1 MRSIISIQPTLK
13 FASGKALFDK
23 SDSYSIRGI
32 CMILIIIHHLFQFS
46 VSKYSLTYVM
56 PLPTIFQSFG
66 YLSTSVF
73 FLLSGYGL
81 YLSLKR
87 NEPISTNYIVSHISK
102 LYIPFLFVWLMD
114 FVICLYRGDYNVND
128 IGSSLITIGLCGG
141 GNSLW
146 FLKEIFVIY
155 IVAIFSFLIMKLD
168 IQRLT
173 TIIALTLAFVTVAV
187 YFDLLS
193 MWWNSVLCFPI
204 GMFCAIKRDKIQTM
218 LGERII
224 IAMIILFIISFAI
237 TIVSKSLIF
246 PKIIIAFSMIISS
259 IAFSICVICLVRFC
273 NIQNK
278 FLDWI
283 GKNSL
288 IFYLSHIFLLVNLL
302 SIGFFAIYAIVVV
315 LGTFFIS
322 WLYANSYRKLSV
334 INNKV

>member
-1 MRSIISIQPTLK
+1 M
-13 FASGKALFDK
+13 
-23 SDSYSIRGI
+23 
-32 CMILIIIHHLFQFS
+32 
-46 VSKYSLTYVM
+46 
-56 PLPTIFQSFG
+56 
-66 YLSTSVF
+66 
-73 FLLSGYGL
+73 
-81 YLSLKR
+81 
-87 NEPISTNYIVSHISK
+87 
-102 LYIPFLFVWLMD
+102 
-114 FVICLYRGDYNVND
+114 
-128 IGSSLITIGLCGG
+128 GG

-302 SIGFFAIYAIVVV
+302 SIVFFAIYAIVVV